1 MKIRDRILIIED
13 EANISSFI
21 ATILEAND
29 YDALTAR
36 KHGGGVLTFGGQA
49 DAGAFSVVG
58 GVCQEVEPS
67 AGGEPRPAH
76 PPDIHCR
83 LHLRHLGE

>member
-36 KHGGGVLTFGGQA
+36 TGSEAITTITSHCPDVILLDLGLPDMDGGQI
-49 DAGAFSVVG
+49 G
-58 GVCQEVEPS
+58 
-67 AGGEPRPAH
+67 RAH
-76 PPDIHCR
+76 V
-83 LHLRHLGE
+83 